1 MSHQKILVVNTKY
14 RVFGGEDANIVD
26 ELNFLKKY
34 FEVDYLEY
42 KNSDKITFSDLI
54 GFLTLSNL
62 TSNRKLKSKINS
74 FNPDIVYVHNTWFKA
89 GIGIYKLLRKKNI
102 KTIQKIHNYRFDC
115 SRYFLSTNHLRNQTL
130 CPACGIKKDNLGIFN
145 RYFPESF
152 LKSLFV
158 ILYSKKYFKIL
169 RRYPLKIFVLS
180 EFQKNY
186 IENLGIKSTKISI
199 FPNPINIS
207 VEKISNYDSE
217 STNVVFAGRLVQTKG
232 VEEILQ
238 IWERIDTK
246 NLILEIIGTSNEK
259 NNLSEKYSSK
269 NVIFTGELSNNDVKR
284 KIKTAKAVITA
295 TKLFEGQPRVL
306 LEASSFGVPSI
317 YPNFGG
323 MNDFF
328 PTNYRLSFKQFN
340 YDDLEQ
346 KIMMLH
352 DSKLLSHESEEIK
365 KHLMTNYSD
374 EFLYKKFKNILNSE
388 ENE

>member
-1 MSHQKILVVNTKY
+1 M
-14 RVFGGEDANIVD
+14 
-26 ELNFLKKY
+26 
-34 FEVDYLEY
+34 
-42 KNSDKITFSDLI
+42 
-54 GFLTLSNL
+54 
-62 TSNRKLKSKINS
+62 
-74 FNPDIVYVHNTWFKA
+74 
-89 GIGIYKLLRKKNI
+89 
-102 KTIQKIHNYRFDC
+102 
-115 SRYFLSTNHLRNQTL
+115 
-130 CPACGIKKDNLGIFN
+130 
-145 RYFPESF
+145 
-152 LKSLFV
+152 
-158 ILYSKKYFKIL
+158 

-269 NVIFTGELSNNDVKR
+269 KIRFTGELSNNDVKR

-295 TKLFEGQPRVL
+295 TKLFEGQPRIL

-328 PTNYRLSFKQFN
+328 PSEYRLSFKQFN

>member
-26 ELNFLKKY
+26 ELDFLKKY
-34 FEVDYLEY
+34 YEVDYLEY
-42 KNSDKITFSDLI
+42 KNSDKITFFDLI
-54 GFLTLSNL
+54 GFVTLSNII
-62 TSNRKLKSKINS
+62 SNRKLKSKINS
-74 FNPDIVYVHNTWFKA
+74 FNPDIVYIHNTWFKA
-89 GIGIYKLLRKKNI
+89 GLGIYKLLRNKNI
-102 KTIQKIHNYRFDC
+102 RTIQKIHNYRFDC
-115 SRYFLSTNHLRNQTL
+115 SRFFLSKNHLRNQTL
-130 CPACGIKKDNLGIFN
+130 CPACGIRKDNLGVFN

-158 ILYSKKYFKIL
+158 IFYSKKYFKIL
-169 RRYPLKIFVLS
+169 KSYPLKILVLS
-180 EFQKNY
+180 KFQKNY
-186 IENLGIKSTKISI
+186 IENLGIKNTKISI
-199 FPNPINIS
+199 SPNPINTS
-207 VEKISNYDSE
+207 LKEISNYDSE
-217 STNVVFAGRLVQTKG
+217 STSVVFAGRLVQTKG

-246 NLILEIIGTSNEK
+246 NLILEIIGSSSEK
-259 NNLSEKYSSK
+259 NKLSEKYSSK
-269 NVIFTGELSNNDVKR
+269 NIKFSGELSNNDVKR
-284 KIKTAKAVITA
+284 KINSARAVITA

-328 PTNYRLSFKQFN
+328 PTEYKLSFKQFN
-340 YDDLEQ
+340 YEDLEQ

-352 DSKLLSHESEEIK
+352 DSKLLSDASKEIK
-365 KHLMTNYSD
+365 KHLIINFSD
-374 EFLYKKFKNILNSE
+374 EFLFKKFKNILNGE

>member
-269 NVIFTGELSNNDVKR
+269 KIRFTGELSNNDVKR

-295 TKLFEGQPRVL
+295 TKLFEGQPRIL

-328 PTNYRLSFKQFN
+328 PSEYRLSFKQFN